1 MSELN
6 LPHATLVLGGARSGK
21 SKYAEDLVEGSDA
34 TGGLVYV
41 ATAQA
46 YDDEMRDRISIH
58 QKRRNDRWSTMEA
71 PLDLNMALKSDACCS
86 RAVLVDC
93 LTLWITNLMMAGK
106 NVSREIDEL
115 CVTIPSLTARV
126 VFVSNEVGQG
136 IVPDNDMAREFRD
149 YAGIA
154 HQQLATVCNRVVFV
168 TAGLPQILKD
178 EN

>member
-1 MSELN
+1 M
-6 LPHATLVLGGARSGK
+6 LPQATLVLGGARSGK
-21 SKYAEDLVEGSDA
+21 SQYAEDLVEGSDA
-34 TGGLVYV
+34 SGGLVYI

-46 YDDEMRDRISIH
+46 YDNEMHERIAVH
-58 QKRRNDRWSTMEA
+58 QRRRGDQWSTIDA

-115 CVTIPSLTARV
+115 CVTIPTLTARV

-136 IVPDNDMAREFRD
+136 IVPDNEMAREFRD
-149 YAGIA
+149 YAGQA
-154 HQQLATVCNRVVFV
+154 HQQLASVCNRVVFV

-178 EN
+178 DS

>member
-1 MSELN
+1 M
-6 LPHATLVLGGARSGK
+6 
-21 SKYAEDLVEGSDA
+21 
-34 TGGLVYV
+34 

-46 YDDEMRDRISIH
+46 YDNEMHERIAIH
-58 QKRRNDRWSTMEA
+58 QRRRGDRWSTIDA

-115 CVTIPSLTARV
+115 CVTIPTLTARV

-136 IVPDNDMAREFRD
+136 IVPDNEMAREFRD
-149 YAGIA
+149 HAGQA
-154 HQQLATVCNRVVFV
+154 HQQLAAICNRVVFV

-178 EN
+178 DS

>member
-1 MSELN
+1 M
-6 LPHATLVLGGARSGK
+6 LPQATLVLGGARSGK
-21 SKYAEDLVEGSDA
+21 SQYAEDLVEGSDA
-34 TGGLVYV
+34 SGGLVYI

-46 YDDEMRDRISIH
+46 YDNEMHERIAVH
-58 QKRRNDRWSTMEA
+58 QRRRGDQWSTIDA

-115 CVTIPSLTARV
+115 CLTIPTLTARV

-136 IVPDNDMAREFRD
+136 IVPDNEMAREFRD
-149 YAGIA
+149 YAGQA
-154 HQQLATVCNRVVFV
+154 HQHLASVCNRVVFV

-178 EN
+178 DS

>member
-6 LPHATLVLGGARSGK
+6 LPHATLILGGARSGK
-21 SKYAEDLVEGSDA
+21 SKYAEDLVEASGASD
-34 TGGLVYV
+34 GLVYI

-58 QKRRNDRWSTMEA
+58 QKRRNERWSTMDV
-71 PLDLNMALKSDACCS
+71 PLDLNMALKSDACSS

-178 EN
+178 DE

>member
-1 MSELN
+1 MALN

-21 SKYAEDLVEGSDA
+21 SKYAEGLVEGSDA
-34 TGGLVYV
+34 SGGLVYV

-46 YDDEMRDRISIH
+46 YDNEMQDRISIH
-58 QKRRNDRWSTMEA
+58 QRRRGDRWSTMDA

-106 NVSREIDEL
+106 NVAREIDEL
-115 CVTIPSLTARV
+115 CVTIPTLTARV

-136 IVPDNDMAREFRD
+136 IVPDNEMAREFRD
-149 YAGIA
+149 HAGQA
-154 HQQLATVCNRVVFV
+154 HQQLAAVCDRVVFV

-178 EN
+178 ES

>member
-1 MSELN
+1 MGELN

-34 TGGLVYV
+34 SGGLVYI

-46 YDDEMRDRISIH
+46 YDDEMHDRISIH
-58 QKRRNDRWSTMEA
+58 QHRRGDRWATMEA

-136 IVPDNDMAREFRD
+136 IVPDNEMAREFRD
-149 YAGIA
+149 YAGEA
-154 HQQLATVCNRVVFV
+154 HQKLATICNRVVFV

>member
-1 MSELN
+1 M
-6 LPHATLVLGGARSGK
+6 LPQATLVLGGARSGK
-21 SKYAEDLVEGSDA
+21 SQYAEDLVEGADA
-34 TGGLVYV
+34 SGGLVYV

-46 YDDEMRDRISIH
+46 YDNEMKDRIAIH
-58 QKRRNDRWSTMEA
+58 QRRRGERWSTMDA

-115 CVTIPSLTARV
+115 CVTIPTLTARV

-136 IVPDNDMAREFRD
+136 IVPDNEMAREFRD
-149 YAGIA
+149 HAGQA
-154 HQQLATVCNRVVFV
+154 HQQLAAVCNRVVFV

-178 EN
+178 DS

>member
-1 MSELN
+1 MSLN

-21 SKYAEDLVEGSDA
+21 SQYAEDLVEGSDA
-34 TGGLVYV
+34 SGGLVYV

-46 YDDEMRDRISIH
+46 YDNEMQDRIAIH
-58 QKRRNDRWSTMEA
+58 QRRRGDRWSTMDA

-115 CVTIPSLTARV
+115 CVTIPTLTARV

-136 IVPDNDMAREFRD
+136 IVPDNEMAREFRD
-149 YAGIA
+149 HAGQA
-154 HQQLATVCNRVVFV
+154 HQQLAAVCNRVVFV

-178 EN
+178 ES

>member
-1 MSELN
+1 MTLN

-34 TGGLVYV
+34 SGGLVYL

-46 YDDEMRDRISIH
+46 YDTEMHDRITIH
-58 QKRRNDRWSTMEA
+58 QRRRGDRWSTMDV

-115 CVTIPSLTARV
+115 CVTIPTLTARV

-136 IVPDNDMAREFRD
+136 IVPDNEMAREFRD
-149 YAGIA
+149 HAGQA
-154 HQQLATVCNRVVFV
+154 HQRLAAVCDRVVFV

-178 EN
+178 ES

>member
-1 MSELN
+1 MSTN
-6 LPHATLVLGGARSGK
+6 LPQATLVLGGARSGK
-21 SKYAEDLVEGSDA
+21 SQYAEDLVEGADA
-34 TGGLVYV
+34 SGGLIYV

-46 YDDEMRDRISIH
+46 YDNEMHERIAIH
-58 QKRRNDRWSTMEA
+58 QRRRGDRWSTIDA

-115 CVTIPSLTARV
+115 CVTIPTLTARV

-136 IVPDNDMAREFRD
+136 IVPDNEMAREFRD
-149 YAGIA
+149 HAGQA
-154 HQQLATVCNRVVFV
+154 HQQLAAICNRVVFV

-178 EN
+178 DS

>member
-1 MSELN
+1 MALN

-21 SKYAEDLVEGSDA
+21 SQYAENLVEGSDA
-34 TGGLVYV
+34 SGGLVYV

-46 YDDEMRDRISIH
+46 YDKEMNDRIAIH
-58 QKRRNDRWSTMEA
+58 QRRRGDRWSTMDA

-115 CVTIPSLTARV
+115 CVTIPTLTASV

-136 IVPDNDMAREFRD
+136 IVPDNEMAREFRD
-149 YAGIA
+149 HAGQA
-154 HQQLATVCNRVVFV
+154 HQQLAAVCNRVVFV

-178 EN
+178 ES